1 MNPVDLKYY
10 SFMISLSKCTGSSNV
25 LCPKTCL
32 PKETKDINAEAFSMI
47 TEKNKAKTM
56 RKHISRGCK

>member
-1 MNPVDLKYY
+1 MNPVNLKYY

-32 PKETKDINAEAFSMI
+32 PKETKDINVEAFSMI

-56 RKHISRGCK
+56 KKHISRGCK

>member
-1 MNPVDLKYY
+1 
-10 SFMISLSKCTGSSNV
+10 MISLSKCTGSSNV

-32 PKETKDINAEAFSMI
+32 PKETKDINVEAFSMI

-56 RKHISRGCK
+56 RKHISCGYK